1 MLNSG
6 VSATVEIFVKI
17 TFETARTLKGY
28 KLKNNNFP
36 GRSTCLSTRRPA
48 RLLNLAREFAI
59 LVIAI
64 FSMLATGHV
73 YAQERATPRMPYTIN
88 PGDLLEIS
96 IWKEPD
102 MQRQVLVRPDGAFS
116 FPLSGDI
123 LAEGRTVDDI
133 RQELTNQLEA
143 YIPDLVVTVT
153 VAEVRGNKIF
163 VFGQVKTPGEFIV
176 NPRVDVI
183 QALSIA
189 GGVTPFAQMN
199 NIKILRRRNG
209 EQRIFEFRYNDIV
222 KGQNLEQN
230 ILLEVGDIVLVP

>member
-1 MLNSG
+1 MNNNN
-6 VSATVEIFVKI
+6 I
-17 TFETARTLKGY
+17 
-28 KLKNNNFP
+28 LKN
-36 GRSTCLSTRRPA
+36 PA
-48 RLLNLAREFAI
+48 RAFTLLIIALAGLLGTAQS
-59 LVIAI
+59 L
-64 FSMLATGHV
+64 
-73 YAQERATPRMPYTIN
+73 AQERATPRMPYTIN

-96 IWKEPD
+96 VWKEPD

-123 LAEGRTVDDI
+123 LAEGRTVEAI

-189 GGVTPFAQMN
+189 GGVTPFAQLN
-199 NIKILRRRNG
+199 SIKILRRRNG
-209 EQRIFEFRYNDIV
+209 EQSLFQFRYSDIV